1 MLMKCESCTKREATI
16 EFTTVAGNEKTTSHL
31 CPVCTAA
38 FSQQQATE
46 AEGQAQDKSAVKPTF
61 VKKKKV
67 NVVVGHLSKSE
78 AKSTV
83 CPDCKMTYD
92 EFRKVGRLGCPSCYR
107 AFAKPLKRLL
117 KRIHGSD
124 HHVGREPGIE
134 TLVSADPPPADTG
147 IDQLDQLRTELAQAV
162 EDEEYERAAQLRDQ
176 IAQLQVKDAPD
187 A

>member
-1 MLMKCESCTKREATI
+1 MKCESCTKREATI

-31 CPVCTAA
+31 CPGCAAA

-46 AEGQAQDKSAVKPTF
+46 AEDQDKSAVNPTF

-83 CPDCKMTYD
+83 CPDCEMTYD

-107 AFAKPLKRLL
+107 AFAKPLKRL
-117 KRIHGSD
+117 
-124 HHVGREPGIE
+124 
-134 TLVSADPPPADTG
+134 
-147 IDQLDQLRTELAQAV
+147 
-162 EDEEYERAAQLRDQ
+162 
-176 IAQLQVKDAPD
+176 
-187 A
+187 